1 MMTIDWC
8 YSTSTLQK
16 MFKSRRRIVVVTVV
30 LRQAKC
36 FEVPLKDTRSKPVIK
51 EQVKGV
57 GI

>member
-1 MMTIDWC
+1 
-8 YSTSTLQK
+8 

-30 LRQAKC
+30 LRQAKYY
-36 FEVPLKDTRSKPVIK
+36 EVSLKDTRSKPVIK